1 MQFNRLARSA
11 AGALTALTFVACAD
25 SFEPSTPEASL
36 ARTPKNNA
44 QPSIVE
50 IAAGNP
56 NFETLVFAVVAADL
70 VDVLNGN
77 RHFTVFA
84 PTDDAFAAIGLTPA
98 TLQDALDTGA
108 LTVEQLRNIL
118 LYHVTRGDR
127 LSQSVVGARQIRM
140 VNGDLLFVD
149 GTSLATPNNTANLVL
164 SLIDIDARN
173 GVVHVIDAVLL
184 P

>member
-1 MQFNRLARSA
+1 MARPYLTRV
-11 AGALTALTFVACAD
+11 AGLLLGVTALMGCEEVTEPTAAPVVQAD
-25 SFEPSTPEASL
+25 
-36 ARTPKNNA
+36 RTPKNVA

-50 IAAGNP
+50 IALGDDA
-56 NFETLVFAVVAADL
+56 FETLVAAVVATDL
-70 VDVLNGN
+70 VDVLNGKK
-77 RHFTVFA
+77 HFTVFA
-84 PTDDAFAAIGLTPA
+84 PTDDAFAAIGLDPSNIGDLPT
-98 TLQDALDTGA
+98 D
-108 LTVEQLRNIL
+108 VLRDIL

-149 GTSLATPNNTANLVL
+149 GTSLVTPNNSANLIL
-164 SLIDIDARN
+164 DLIDIDARN

>member
-1 MQFNRLARSA
+1 M
-11 AGALTALTFVACAD
+11 
-25 SFEPSTPEASL
+25 
-36 ARTPKNNA
+36 
-44 QPSIVE
+44 
-50 IAAGNP
+50 
-56 NFETLVFAVVAADL
+56 
-70 VDVLNGN
+70 LNGN

-140 VNGDLLFVD
+140 VNGDLVFVD
-149 GTSLATPNNTANLVL
+149 GTSLVTPNNAANLVL